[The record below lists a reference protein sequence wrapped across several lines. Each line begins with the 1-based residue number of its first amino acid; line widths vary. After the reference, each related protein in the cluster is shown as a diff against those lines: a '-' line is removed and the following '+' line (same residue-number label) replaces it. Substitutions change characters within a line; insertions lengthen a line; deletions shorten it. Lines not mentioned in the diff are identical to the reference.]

1 MENCFQTHQQ
11 STVVDQQTSDVQ
23 LCGVECPGTKSEISG
38 NTKTNIA
45 HALWMKE
52 YDESKIPQ
60 RYLDKIHSCKNN
72 PQQFAARRSGQMQN
86 YLNNPVFLN
95 PDYTERYNTL
105 LEYTNGKELSPQ
117 QIRYMSFIV
126 MHFSLIFSHPM
137 IMIMIMILNND
148 YDNVIDD
155 YDYDYDDYDNCD
167 YYYY

>member
-1 MENCFQTHQQ
+1 LKEFNLTTIIIRNPRVAIMGNCFQTHQQ

-23 LCGVECPGTKSEISG
+23 LCGVECPGTKSEITG

-60 RYLDKIHSCKNN
+60 RYLDKIHSCKNS

-117 QIRYMSFIV
+117 QIRYV
-126 MHFSLIFSHPM
+126 LYSLAFF
-137 IMIMIMILNND
+137 LNFLSS
-148 YDNVIDD
+148 YD
-155 YDYDYDDYDNCD
+155 YDYDYDHDS
-167 YYYY
+167 